1 MGWLNRLFNCTDMA
15 KETFADKN
23 TRSRPMEITFHYG
36 DTTKYSKEEKIERVK
51 TFITDSLN
59 REPWHLKSDVR
70 ISPIDDD
77 KCIISVDTLIDK
89 DHPYSS
95 PGYNKLRMELIH
107 IFDHPSSSTYLPF
120 IEKYGLDF
128 YSKISRLVIKTELYD
143 CFRLKK
149 DAYIYLNSHHQ
160 SDFIKT
166 IWDHV
171 RSHFKDNTE
180 LSDRLKEIDY
190 DRIQIGQDELISHGV
205 KHFYMLFQI
214 LIDVDDTAILTQIDE
229 VIAVITGAIYTQRNH
244 PYIVTYTEGFKHH
257 STVLVESL

>member
-70 ISPIDDD
+70 ISSIDDD

-89 DHPYSS
+89 DHPYSYS
-95 PGYNKLRMELIH
+95 GYNKLRMELTH
-107 IFDHPSSSTYLPF
+107 IFENLSSSTYLPF

-128 YSKISRLVIKTELYD
+128 YSKLSRLIVNVDLNEH
-143 CFRLKK
+143 FQLKS
-149 DAYIYLNSHHQ
+149 DAYIHANQHHRL
-160 SDFIKT
+160 DFTQKL
-166 IWDHV
+166 WDHI
-171 RSHFKDNTE
+171 RSHLKDNVE
-180 LSDRLKEIDY
+180 VSECLKEIDY
-190 DRIQIGQDELISHGV
+190 DRVRVSQNFSSDRNVQPFILSTQIIVDQDE
-205 KHFYMLFQI
+205 
-214 LIDVDDTAILTQIDE
+214 TPILTNVNDVVE
-229 VIAVITGAIYTQRNH
+229 ALVAAITELRNH
-244 PYIVTYTEGFKHH
+244 PYLIIYTEGTKHRA
-257 STVLVESL
+257 TVLIENL